1 MEGAPARAVVGAFER
16 RGRQR
21 RLKQSREE
29 LEQALFQR
37 ERLNTELRA
46 LSRDLDRMVRERTSA
61 LVAATQMAE
70 AANRAKSEFLANM
83 SHEIRTPMNG
93 IIGMIELA
101 LHTTLT
107 PVQREYLETV
117 RHSADSL
124 LVVIN
129 DVLDFSKIEAGR
141 LDIDAVDFSLRA
153 MLDETLKPLA
163 LKAHQKQ
170 LEVLIDVPAGIPD
183 GLVGDPHRLRQV
195 LVNLVGNAIRFTDTG
210 EILVRVDGEV
220 TGDGMAD
227 LDIQVTDTGIGI
239 PLAKQRDIFQ
249 AFTQVDGSTTR
260 RHGGTG
266 LGLTISSQLAGLMGG
281 RLWVESEPGVGSQFH
296 VTVTLPVSTARLD
309 TADPPHRD
317 DLAGMPVLV
326 LDDNATNRR
335 ILMEM
340 MTNWGINVVAVGD
353 AGAALDASAAVTPWR
368 LILLDDQLQ
377 GASGYDVAAAIR
389 RDPRHASTPILMLTA
404 AGRARDARTDRAAI
418 DDYLIKPVGQTA
430 LLHTL
435 RSVIGE
441 HGGEDRTP
449 AAPVQAPTRAARAL
463 DVLVAEDNPVNRRL
477 AQHLLERRGH
487 VAHFVE
493 NGREAL
499 AALEQRDFDL
509 VLMDLQM
516 PEMDGF
522 ETTAA
527 IRASERGG
535 TRTLPIVALTAHAM
549 QGDRQR
555 CLDAD
560 MNGYVAKP
568 IKPVELFEA
577 IDRDGIGR
585 RRERRAAAGLTRIT
599 GRAPPTSRRPP
610 RALPY
615 TCTLMRVVD
624 AA

>member
-1 MEGAPARAVVGAFER
+1 MEGAPGRAVVEAFVR
-16 RGRQR
+16 RGRR
-21 RLKQSREE
+21 RQPN
-29 LEQALFQR
+29 R
-37 ERLNTELRA
+37 ERLNTDLRA
-46 LSRDLDRMVRERTSA
+46 PSHDLDRKVRERTSA
-61 LVAATQMAE
+61 LAAATQMAE
-70 AANRAKSEFLANM
+70 DANRAKSEFLANM

-101 LHTTLT
+101 LQTTLT

-117 RHSADSL
+117 RHSADAL

-141 LDIDAVDFSLRA
+141 LDIDAVDFSLRTT
-153 MLDETLKPLA
+153 LDETLKPLA
-163 LKAHQKQ
+163 LKAHQKA

-210 EILVRVDGEV
+210 EIVVRVDGDV
-220 TGDGMAD
+220 TGNGMAD
-227 LDIQVTDTGIGI
+227 LHIKVTDTGIGI
-239 PLAKQRDIFQ
+239 PLEKQRDIFQ

-266 LGLTISSQLAGLMGG
+266 LGLTISSQLVGLMGG
-281 RLWVESEPGVGSQFH
+281 RIWVESEPGVGSQFH

-309 TADPPHRD
+309 AVALPDRD
-317 DLAGMPVLV
+317 ALARMSVLV

-335 ILMEM
+335 ILQEV
-340 MTNWGINVVAVGD
+340 MTSWGMDVVTVGE
-353 AGAALDASAAVTPWR
+353 AGAALDAAAADTPWR

-377 GASGYDVAAAIR
+377 DASGYDVAAAIR

-418 DDYLIKPVGQTA
+418 DGYLIKPVGQTA

-435 RSVIGE
+435 QSVIGE
-441 HGGEDRTP
+441 HRGEDRRP
-449 AAPVQAPTRAARAL
+449 AAPAQTPMRTARAL

-487 VAHFVE
+487 IAHLVE

-522 ETTAA
+522 EATAA

-535 TRTLPIVALTAHAM
+535 ARRLPIVAVTAHAM

-568 IKPVELFEA
+568 ITPVELFEV
-577 IDRDGIGR
+577 IDRVMASVAVEHG
-585 RRERRAAAGLTRIT
+585 
-599 GRAPPTSRRPP
+599 
-610 RALPY
+610 ALQP
-615 TCTLMRVVD
+615 
-624 AA
+624 A